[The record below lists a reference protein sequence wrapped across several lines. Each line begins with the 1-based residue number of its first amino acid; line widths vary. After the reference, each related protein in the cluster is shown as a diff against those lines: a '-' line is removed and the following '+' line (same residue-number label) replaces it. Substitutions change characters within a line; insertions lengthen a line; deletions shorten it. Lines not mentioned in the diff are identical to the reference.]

1 MNKEIKNFSTMED
14 KKIIKNMKKI
24 TGKVSDARPILQH
37 IYYNDNY
44 IVATDSHRLLQ
55 INKKHNKTNVLYN
68 AKTGENGESSQQYP
82 ETSRIIPKSENANN
96 KIIINHDEIDLLIAI
111 LKAYKSIKLYHLT
124 LTIDKDKE
132 YYLMNYSDFNFNDNE
147 LLEHLNLNYK
157 LKNINLS
164 DKPVHKITFNVS
176 YLLNAFEYLKDE
188 VKTQR
193 LTNSYYMYLTKGNFP
208 INITDKANSFN
219 YVICPI
225 RP

>member
-68 AKTGENGESSQQYP
+68 AKTGENGESFQQYP
-82 ETSRIIPKSENANN
+82 ETSRIIPESENANN

-111 LKAYKSIKLYHLT
+111 LKAYKGIKLDRLT
-124 LTIDKDKE
+124 LIIDKNQE
-132 YYLMNYSDFNFNDNE
+132 YYLMNYSNFNFNNNE

-176 YLLNAFEYLKDE
+176 YLLNAFEYLKDD
-188 VKTQR
+188 VKTQD
-193 LTNSYYMYLTKGNFP
+193 LTNSYYIYLTKENYP
-208 INITDKANSFN
+208 INITDKTNSFN

>member
-1 MNKEIKNFSTMED
+1 MNDEIKNFSNMDD

-37 IYYNDNY
+37 IYYNDNT

-68 AKTGENGESSQQYP
+68 AKPGENGESFQQYP
-82 ETSRIIPKSENANN
+82 ETSRIIPESENANN

-111 LKAYKSIKLYHLT
+111 LKAYKGIKLDRLT
-124 LTIDKDKE
+124 LIIDKNQE
-132 YYLMNYSDFNFNDNE
+132 YYLMNYSDFNFNNNE

-176 YLLNAFEYLKDE
+176 YLLN
-188 VKTQR
+188 
-193 LTNSYYMYLTKGNFP
+193 G
-208 INITDKANSFN
+208 
-219 YVICPI
+219 
-225 RP
+225 

>member
-1 MNKEIKNFSTMED
+1 MNDEIKNFSNMDD

-37 IYYNDNY
+37 IYYNDNT

-68 AKTGENGESSQQYP
+68 AKTGENGESFQQYP
-82 ETSRIIPKSENANN
+82 ETSRIIPESENANN

-111 LKAYKSIKLYHLT
+111 LKAYKGIKLDRLT
-124 LTIDKDKE
+124 LIIDKNQE
-132 YYLMNYSDFNFNDNE
+132 YYLMNYSDFNFNNNE

-176 YLLNAFEYLKDE
+176 YLLNAFEYLKDD
-188 VKTQR
+188 VKTKRVKSR
-193 LTNSYYMYLTKGNFP
+193 LLCKMLYNVFTISTYQN
-208 INITDKANSFN
+208 
-219 YVICPI
+219 
-225 RP
+225 